1 MALQDIQDYV
11 ARVGR
16 ASLRDLSL
24 HFGSSPEAMRD
35 MAGRLVR
42 KGRLRIATE
51 EAACCGC
58 KSKAGC
64 AAAEYYCPAA
74 PGDGT

>member
-11 ARVGR
+11 AEMGK

-42 KGRLRIATE
+42 KGRLALAVE
-51 EAACCGC
+51 ETLYVGFHVALFL
-58 KSKAGC
+58 
-64 AAAEYYCPAA
+64 A
-74 PGDGT
+74 PKR

>member
-11 ARVGR
+11 AKMGK

-42 KGRLRIATE
+42 KGRLALAVE

-58 KSKAGC
+58 KSKDGC
-64 AAAEYYCPAA
+64 ASSEYYCLPQPSDAA
-74 PGDGT
+74 

>member
-35 MAGRLVR
+35 MAARLVR
-42 KGRLRIATE
+42 KGRLAVALETP
-51 EAACCGC
+51 ACCGC
-58 KSKAGC
+58 KSKTAC
-64 AAAEYYCPAA
+64 PAAEYYCLPQKSDAA
-74 PGDGT
+74 

>member
-11 ARVGR
+11 ARAGR

-42 KGRLRIATE
+42 KGRLVLAVE

-58 KSKAGC
+58 KSKEGC
-64 AAAEYYCPAA
+64 AAAEYYCPAVPSDA
-74 PGDGT
+74 A

>member
-11 ARVGR
+11 AQAGKV
-16 ASLRDLSL
+16 SLRDLSL

-42 KGRLRIATE
+42 KGRLRVE
-51 EAACCGC
+51 MEQAACCGC
-58 KSKAGC
+58 KSKDGC
-64 AAAEYYCPAA
+64 AGAEYYGPA
-74 PGDGT
+74 P

>member
-11 ARVGR
+11 ARAGR

-42 KGRLRIATE
+42 KGRLVLAVE

-58 KSKAGC
+58 KSKQGC
-64 AAAEYYCPAA
+64 ASAEYYCLPQTSDAA
-74 PGDGT
+74 

>member
-42 KGRLRIATE
+42 KGRLALAVE

-58 KSKAGC
+58 KSKEGC
-64 AAAEYYCPAA
+64 AASEYYCLPQESDAA
-74 PGDGT
+74 

>member
-11 ARVGR
+11 ARVGK

-42 KGRLRIATE
+42 KGRLALAVE

-64 AAAEYYCPAA
+64 AASEYYCLPQASDAA
-74 PGDGT
+74 